1 MVSSEAEKADKPK
14 KQKKAKEAED
24 DDEEKRELKF
34 RNYVP
39 RTAELKELVLPAVS
53 TTELETSIDKEIE
66 EAIETAEN
74 EDAVMAIAPKK
85 PNWDLKREVER
96 KMVVLN
102 ARTDRAIVQ
111 LIRQRIAAAKA
122 APAKA
127 PTSADDEA

>member
-39 RTAELKELVLPAVS
+39 RTPELKELVLPAVS
-53 TTELETSIDKEIE
+53 TTELENSIDKEIE

-102 ARTDRAIVQ
+102 ARTDRSIVQ
-111 LIRQRIAAAKA
+111 LIRQRIAASKA
-122 APAKA
+122 APEKA
-127 PTSADDEA
+127 DTSIDDEA